1 MSCWECTGVSVPDHL
16 KVLRSIFQKIRK
28 IQKTL
33 KLRKKPKMP
42 NLPMLREPLGGQQVE
57 EVKEDQQVEEVEE
70 DQQVEEVEEDQQEE
84 EVESEE
90 VVGRSPTGTAVCRRV
105 TFPGMIKSFGCTS

>member
-16 KVLRSIFQKIRK
+16 KVLRNIFQKIRK

-57 EVKEDQQVEEVEE
+57 EVQEDQQVQPSAEGGH
-70 DQQVEEVEEDQQEE
+70 
-84 EVESEE
+84 SL
-90 VVGRSPTGTAVCRRV
+90 G
-105 TFPGMIKSFGCTS
+105 

>member
-16 KVLRSIFQKIRK
+16 KVLRNIFQKIRK

-57 EVKEDQQVEEVEE
+57 EDQQVEEVEE
-70 DQQVEEVEEDQQEE
+70 DQQEEE

-90 VVGRSPTGTAVCRRV
+90 VVGRSPTGTAVCRRG